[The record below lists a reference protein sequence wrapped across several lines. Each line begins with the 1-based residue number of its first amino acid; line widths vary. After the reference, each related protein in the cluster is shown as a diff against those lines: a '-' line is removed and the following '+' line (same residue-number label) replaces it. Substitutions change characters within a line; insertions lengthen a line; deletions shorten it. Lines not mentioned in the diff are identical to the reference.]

1 MNSPLNADRGHFSL
15 IASDYAH
22 HAAAHD
28 EMWLPDPAVDGEG
41 QPRDFWRPLI
51 HTLDRLGG
59 AELER
64 RRQEGR
70 QLLRENG
77 VTYNLYNQPEAPR
90 RGWDLDPV
98 PLLISQQEWQKTETA
113 LTQRAELFNLI
124 LRDLYGERRLLREG
138 LMPAEL
144 VFRHSGFL
152 RPCQSV
158 TVPGPHQLL
167 LYAADLARGADG
179 QLWVMNDRAQ
189 APSGAGYALET
200 RIALARILPNAFR
213 DGQVRRLAQFFRTL
227 RNTLARLAPRER
239 EDPRVVLLTAG
250 PYSETYFEHAY
261 LASYLGY
268 NLVVGDDLTVRDS
281 TVWMKSLDG
290 LKPVDVILRR
300 LDDDYCDPLELLEN
314 SRLGVPG
321 LLEAARRGKVAIA
334 NPLGSGLLENP
345 GLLPF
350 LPRLARVL
358 LDQELQLPSANSW
371 WCGDEKSRR
380 HVLDNLDRLL
390 IKPINRRIGSI
401 FGPELSRSQLQ
412 GWRDRIERQPHLYV
426 GQEPLAGAS
435 TPSLVE
441 GRLQPCQVV
450 TRTFLVSDGDG
461 YAVMPGGLTRIA
473 PSHEMLQISNQT
485 GGTSKDTWVLADR
498 PQPHVSLLPPDGLH
512 PSALERQGVLPSRA
526 GENLFWVG
534 RYAERAEF
542 TIRLLRNVALKLD
555 EIEEYQDQS
564 DRECL
569 YQLLRALTEVTHT
582 HPGFVGEESQARLLA
597 PQEEIFSLV
606 LDEERVGGISQILR
620 ALVQAAF
627 NLRDLWT
634 SDTWRVIDEIEK
646 MLESMQNHPAHE
658 LGRLQAQLDRLVT
671 VLLALTGQTT
681 ESMTHEHGW
690 MLLDIGRRLERGINL
705 IDLIRTTLVQNQ
717 DEIVRY
723 LILERLLSVQE
734 SLIIHRW
741 RYRTA
746 PQLATA
752 LELLL
757 LDTTNPRALIYQL
770 RLIEQH
776 LTRLPGHNPRHPSKA
791 ERITL
796 EVFSQLRLCDT
807 LALATP
813 DETGHQQLD
822 QLLHRLGQGLGQLS
836 VEITQLY
843 FSLNH
848 PQSEQLLSNT
858 LAEQEV

>member
-1 MNSPLNADRGHFSL
+1 MNSLLNPDRGHFSL
-15 IASDYAH
+15 IATDYAQK
-22 HAAAHD
+22 AAPHD
-28 EMWLPDPAVDGEG
+28 EMWLPGSAEG
-41 QPRDFWRPLI
+41 AQSHLRDFWRPLI
-51 HTLDRLGG
+51 HTLDRMGG
-59 AELER
+59 DELER

-77 VTYNLYNQPEAPR
+77 VTYNLYSRPEGPR

-98 PLLISQQEWQKTETA
+98 PLLISQQEWQQTEAA

-124 LRDLYGERRLLREG
+124 LLDLYGERRLLRDG
-138 LMPAEL
+138 LLPAEL
-144 VFRHSGFL
+144 IFRHSGFL
-152 RPCQSV
+152 RPCQGI

-179 QLWVMNDRAQ
+179 QLWVVNDRTQ

-200 RIALARILPNAFR
+200 RIALARILPNTFR
-213 DGQVRRLAQFFRTL
+213 DCQVHRLAQFFRTL
-227 RNTLARLAPRER
+227 RNTLTRLAPRER
-239 EDPRVVLLTAG
+239 DDPRVVLLTSG
-250 PYSETYFEHAY
+250 PYNETYFEHAY

-268 NLVVGDDLTVRDS
+268 NLVVGDDLTVRDGM
-281 TVWMKSLDG
+281 VWMKSLDG

-300 LDDDYCDPLELLEN
+300 LDDDYCDPLELFEG

-321 LLEAARRGKVAIA
+321 LLEAARRGKVVIA
-334 NPLGSGLLENP
+334 NPLGSGVLENP
-345 GLLPF
+345 ALLPF

-358 LDQELQLPSANSW
+358 LDQDLKIPSANTW
-371 WCGDEKSRR
+371 WCGDDKSRR

-390 IKPINRRIGSI
+390 IKPINRRISSI
-401 FGPELSRSQLQ
+401 FGPDLNASQIKA
-412 GWRDRIERQPHLYV
+412 WREKIERQPHLYV
-426 GQEPLAGAS
+426 GQEPVSGSS
-435 TPSLVE
+435 TPSLIE

-450 TRTFLVSDGDG
+450 MRNFLVSNGEN
-461 YAVMPGGLTRIA
+461 YMVMPGGLTRIA
-473 PSHEMLQISNQT
+473 PNHEVLQISNQT
-485 GGTSKDTWVLADR
+485 GGISKDTWVLADR

-582 HPGFVGEESQARLLA
+582 HPGFVGEGSQERLLA

-606 LDEERVGGISQILR
+606 LDQERTGGIGQVLR

-646 MLESMQNHPAHE
+646 MVESMQSNPAVE

-705 IDLIRTTLVQNQ
+705 IDLIRTTLVQEQ

-723 LILERLLSVQE
+723 LILERLLSMQE

-746 PQLATA
+746 PQLATT

-757 LDTTNPRALIYQL
+757 LDSTNPRALIYQL

-776 LTRLPGHNPRHPSKA
+776 LIRLPGHNPRHPNKA

-796 EVFSQLRLCDT
+796 DVFSQLRLCDT
-807 LALATP
+807 LELATP
-813 DETGHQQLD
+813 VNNGHEQLD
-822 QLLHRLGQGLGQLS
+822 QLLEQLSQGLSLLS
-836 VEITQLY
+836 IEITQLY

-848 PQSEQLLSNT
+848 PQGEQLLQT
-858 LAEQEV
+858 FPEQEV